1 MSAKL
6 HACSHIYLDNGI
18 FIINAVLFF
27 FCFFVGVLKN
37 KNIFLYSSISP
48 LGLVLKHTHR
58 VWSSEAKET
67 KQNKK
72 TPKSVRLCRLVLREP

>member
-1 MSAKL
+1 MHVITFIL
-6 HACSHIYLDNGI
+6 IMVYLL
-18 FIINAVLFF
+18 FIKSFF
-27 FCFFVGVLKN
+27 FFFVGVLKN

-67 KQNKK
+67 NKK
-72 TPKSVRLCRLVLREP
+72 KVKPKVSVCCRLVLREP